1 MQAVSEASLNSPP
14 LPREGG
20 RGNGSQLVGK
30 ADDGKLQIAI
40 VGGGPVGLSLAL
52 MLRRIGI
59 DSAVL
64 DARPL
69 DAPGDDRRV
78 LALSHGTRQILERL
92 DAWRAIDAAPIAT
105 IHVSQQGRL
114 GRTLIRAEDAG
125 LPALGYAVEAGKLAA
140 GLAQACAAA
149 GVNIRCGTRVTDAQA
164 GPQRVMLHYL
174 SNQGIA
180 KLETQLVAWAD
191 GTVGGPETAVRRDYH
206 QQAIVAAVETRQP
219 PNGIAYERFTPR
231 GPVALLPLRKHFG
244 LVWSAPDSEADALL
258 ALDDSA
264 FLSRLHDIFA
274 GRLDFAAAGQ
284 RAIFPLGLR
293 YRSTPVAERTV
304 WLGNAAQTLHPV
316 AGQGF
321 NLALRDVS
329 QLADLLQPRPADCGE
344 AALLARYAAARRLDR
359 RGAIGF
365 TDGVVR
371 LFGMQGALASHARG
385 AGLLALDLLPAA
397 RRFFARRMIF
407 GARAW

>member
-1 MQAVSEASLNSPP
+1 MNSHPF
-14 LPREGG
+14 PREGG
-20 RGNGSQLVGK
+20 RGDGSQLVGK
-30 ADDGKLQIAI
+30 GNDGSLQVAI

-52 MLRRIGI
+52 MLHRIGI

-64 DARPL
+64 DARPPG
-69 DAPGDDRRV
+69 APGDDRRV

-92 DAWRAIDAAPIAT
+92 DAWRAIDTTPIAT
-105 IHVSQQGRL
+105 IHVSQQGHV
-114 GRTLIRAEDAG
+114 GRTLIRAEDAD

-140 GLAQACAAA
+140 RLTQACAAA
-149 GVNIRCGTRVTDAQA
+149 GVSIRSGAQVTDVQA
-164 GPQRVMLHYL
+164 GPHRAMLRCL
-174 SNQGIA
+174 SNQGLA
-180 KLETQLVAWAD
+180 TLETQLVAWAD
-191 GTVGGPETAVRRDYH
+191 GTVGGTETAVHRDYR
-206 QQAIVAAVETRQP
+206 QQAIVAVVDTHQP
-219 PNGIAYERFTPR
+219 TGGIAYERFTPA

-244 LVWSAPDSEADALL
+244 LVWSVPDSEAEALL

-274 GRLDFAAAGQ
+274 GRLDFIAAGQ
-284 RAIFPLGLR
+284 RALFPLGLC
-293 YRSTPVAERTV
+293 YRSTPVAERSV

-329 QLADLLQPRPADCGE
+329 QLAHLLQSRPADCGE

-359 RGAIGF
+359 RVTIGF
-365 TDGVVR
+365 TDGLVR
-371 LFGMQGALASHARG
+371 LFDLPGALASHARG

>member
-1 MQAVSEASLNSPP
+1 M
-14 LPREGG
+14 
-20 RGNGSQLVGK
+20 
-30 ADDGKLQIAI
+30 
-40 VGGGPVGLSLAL
+40 
-52 MLRRIGI
+52 
-59 DSAVL
+59 
-64 DARPL
+64 
-69 DAPGDDRRV
+69 
-78 LALSHGTRQILERL
+78 
-92 DAWRAIDAAPIAT
+92 
-105 IHVSQQGRL
+105 
-114 GRTLIRAEDAG
+114 
-125 LPALGYAVEAGKLAA
+125 
-140 GLAQACAAA
+140 
-149 GVNIRCGTRVTDAQA
+149 
-164 GPQRVMLHYL
+164 
-174 SNQGIA
+174 
-180 KLETQLVAWAD
+180 
-191 GTVGGPETAVRRDYH
+191 
-206 QQAIVAAVETRQP
+206 
-219 PNGIAYERFTPR
+219 
-231 GPVALLPLRKHFG
+231 ALLPLRKHFG